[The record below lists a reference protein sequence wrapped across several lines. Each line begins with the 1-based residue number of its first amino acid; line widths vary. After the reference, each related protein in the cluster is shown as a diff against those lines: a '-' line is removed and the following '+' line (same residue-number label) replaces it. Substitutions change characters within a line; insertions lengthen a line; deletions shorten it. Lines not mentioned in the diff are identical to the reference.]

1 MHMWGRSSGLTTAL
15 FAAPLRPC
23 GLVSAVHLLCDQL
36 SWLFERLHPA
46 APTHLHLPSPPAH
59 VSRQAWLPRRT
70 VWPDFL
76 EATQKV
82 VSRVSYP
89 HDPLRSRMA
98 KAGLPWDDA
107 LLTDLRWAAQRAGA
121 ALIRHALDS
130 NDANA
135 K

>member
-1 MHMWGRSSGLTTAL
+1 MVAEAH
-15 FAAPLRPC
+15 
-23 GLVSAVHLLCDQL
+23 
-36 SWLFERLHPA
+36 RLA
-46 APTHLHLPSPPAH
+46 
-59 VSRQAWLPRRT
+59 
-70 VWPDFL
+70 DFL